1 MVNIRYLSYNNH
13 MPKKAISVTLSQEN
27 LLWLRAQA
35 GARGKRSVSETLDQL
50 LEQARTGQTVKSASQ
65 SVRGL
70 IRIAPS
76 DQELREADR
85 EIRAQFRRSLESF
98 DTGADVRRR
107 PRRRQKTKRKG

>member
-1 MVNIRYLSYNNH
+1 MDIGYLSYNNR
-13 MPKKAISVTLSQEN
+13 MPKKAISVTLSQDN

-35 GARGKRSVSETLDQL
+35 VAGGKKSVSETLDQI
-50 LEQARTGQTVKSASQ
+50 LEQARTGASVKVASR

-70 IRIAPS
+70 IRVAPS

-98 DTGADVRRR
+98 DTGTDARERPKQRR
-107 PRRRQKTKRKG
+107 KMKRKG

>member
-1 MVNIRYLSYNNH
+1 MA
-13 MPKKAISVTLSQEN
+13 KKAVSVTLSPEN

-35 GARGKRSVSETLDQL
+35 VARGKKSVSETLDQL
-50 LEQARTGQTVKSASQ
+50 LEQARTGETVKSASQ
-65 SVRGL
+65 SVRGM

-98 DTGADVRRR
+98 DTGTDARRR
-107 PRRRQKTKRKG
+107 PKRRPKTKRKG